1 MEVVMRILLIE
12 DDLSLQKGIL
22 FKLSKEG
29 HDVSCSDSVEGALSF
44 LAGNSFH
51 MAILD
56 IILPDGSGL
65 DICRH
70 IRHTAPAT
78 HVLFLT
84 AKDTETDIVM
94 GYDVGADDYLIKP
107 FSVSVLL
114 GKCNAVTR
122 RLGESFI
129 ASKISLDA
137 SKQIVYIRGS
147 SVVLT
152 RNELRLM
159 SIFLQNA
166 GQVLMKEQLLQALW
180 DVDGNFVDENTLAV
194 NIRRLREK
202 IEKDPSHPAL
212 IETIRGMGYRLRCD
226 K

>member
-1 MEVVMRILLIE
+1 
-12 DDLSLQKGIL
+12 
-22 FKLSKEG
+22 
-29 HDVSCSDSVEGALSF
+29 
-44 LAGNSFH
+44 
-51 MAILD
+51 
-56 IILPDGSGL
+56 
-65 DICRH
+65 
-70 IRHTAPAT
+70 
-78 HVLFLT
+78 
-84 AKDTETDIVM
+84 
-94 GYDVGADDYLIKP
+94 
-107 FSVSVLL
+107 VSVLL

-202 IEKDPSHPAL
+202 IEQDPSHPAL

>member
-1 MEVVMRILLIE
+1 MEVIMRILLIE

-70 IRHTAPAT
+70 IRYTAPAT